1 MYVKTTC
8 PDVEKLKKKKMT
20 NIFVWSSLLQP
31 TTNYLEGAIV
41 TVLPANAT
49 ELYLSS
55 VPFFYFKKIE
65 IENNKIWFFNTYL
78 IVLCMY
84 HAQVAV

>member
-1 MYVKTTC
+1 
-8 PDVEKLKKKKMT
+8 MT

-78 IVLCMY
+78 IVLCI
-84 HAQVAV
+84 VSRPGSSLSSDLWRAVKF